1 MSALTEET
9 ADGQGAE
16 QSARQLP
23 AGRAQ
28 RQIPLPSRTPLLPP
42 RLWSSPLPHSAPPAP
57 ALVSQARLAP
67 WELRPRKLGSQDPH
81 NGEPGVEGGRSYRW
95 QPPPCRDP
103 PFPAAQPSSGGKASR
118 TRAAGLELGLGSSP
132 GFVHSEAV
140 QPWAG
145 GWPLLVSSLCKRQ
158 VVMPAAARRGSL
170 QRAAG
175 RAGQA
180 EVEKTS
186 TLSKLTALPSAS
198 HALSFPRLQLSVPA
212 PRGRLSEDRTSGLQ
226 THKDVLSP
234 SNSSGGDVQK
244 HESHMSMLEAVTA
257 PRSHGESLE
266 AFRARLKRDTPP
278 PRLL

>member
-95 QPPPCRDP
+95 KPPPCRDP

-118 TRAAGLELGLGSSP
+118 TRAAGLELELGSSP

-175 RAGQA
+175 RARQA
-180 EVEKTS
+180 EV
-186 TLSKLTALPSAS
+186 
-198 HALSFPRLQLSVPA
+198 
-212 PRGRLSEDRTSGLQ
+212 
-226 THKDVLSP
+226 
-234 SNSSGGDVQK
+234 
-244 HESHMSMLEAVTA
+244 
-257 PRSHGESLE
+257 
-266 AFRARLKRDTPP
+266 
-278 PRLL
+278 